1 MQRWMNRVDGM
12 LRVLIGVDF
21 LLLFILNVGQIASRS
36 IVGISSVS
44 IPDISRFLFIWMVFL
59 GTASI
64 YKNKQH
70 LIIEFLKL
78 KFPQKLQHQLSI
90 LTDLVMMIFFIILI
104 RAGWRMMV
112 VRMDIP
118 YTGWEVPT
126 GYAYLAVPISASLM
140 LIFTLVNLY
149 EELKRRRS
157 QKASEIMVE

>member
-12 LRVLIGVDF
+12 LRILIGMDF
-21 LLLFILNVGQIASRS
+21 LALFILNVGQIASRS
-36 IVGISSVS
+36 IIGISSVL

-140 LIFTLVNLY
+140 LLFTLVNLY
-149 EELKRRRS
+149 EELKRGKL
-157 QKASEIMVE
+157 QKASAIMVE

>member
-12 LRVLIGVDF
+12 LRILIGMDF
-21 LLLFILNVGQIASRS
+21 LILFILNVGQITSRS
-36 IVGISSVS
+36 IVGISSVL

-140 LIFTLVNLY
+140 LLFTLVNLY
-149 EELKRRRS
+149 EELKRGKL
-157 QKASEIMVE
+157 QKASAIMVE

>member
-12 LRVLIGVDF
+12 LRVFIGVDF

>member
-1 MQRWMNRVDGM
+1 MNRVDGG
-12 LRVLIGVDF
+12 LKILIGIDF
-21 LLLFILNVGQIASRS
+21 LALFILNIGQIASRS
-36 IVGISSVS
+36 IIGISSVL

-78 KFPQKLQHQLSI
+78 KFPQKLQHRLSI

-126 GYAYLAVPISASLM
+126 GYAYLAIPISASLM
-140 LIFTLVNLY
+140 LFFTLVGLY
-149 EELKRRRS
+149 EESKRGILEKGDKGS
-157 QKASEIMVE
+157 NPSFQD